1 MHVPLPCLLYDCWAI
16 VRLTDTSGFVGHYSE
31 YSYTKLLITCDKT
44 ENVYHVVCVWPLIR
58 GPDFWYFSAHFDT
71 GCQAN
76 NYQRY
81 MYAFAHGTQF
91 IKLTLHWD
99 TLETRFIEPVN
110 WFLTQLCLRIV
121 QRPRRSGIIFV
132 FDLYFNT
139 YTPKAW
145 LKWSRVGWLIWRD
158 GLSPI
163 SNGCRFVTI
172 NSGIRLLLF
181 NMYLSISV
189 RLTGCSDSQF
199 RCIT

>member
-1 MHVPLPCLLYDCWAI
+1 MLYVYGLWSGVQIFGISAPILILVVKPTTINDMCTHLLT
-16 VRLTDTSGFVGHYSE
+16 V
-31 YSYTKLLITCDKT
+31 
-44 ENVYHVVCVWPLIR
+44 
-58 GPDFWYFSAHFDT
+58 
-71 GCQAN
+71 
-76 NYQRY
+76 
-81 MYAFAHGTQF
+81 QF

-110 WFLTQLCLRIV
+110 WFLTQLCLSIV
-121 QRPRRSGIIFV
+121 QSPRMSGIIFV

-172 NSGIRLLLF
+172 NSGSRLLLF